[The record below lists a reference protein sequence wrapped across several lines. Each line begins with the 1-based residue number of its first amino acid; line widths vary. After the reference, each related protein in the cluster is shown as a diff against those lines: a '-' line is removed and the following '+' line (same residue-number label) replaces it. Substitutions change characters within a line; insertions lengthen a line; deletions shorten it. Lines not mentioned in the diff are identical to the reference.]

1 MAKKVLK
8 KRRSYDNS
16 GRTERSSGN
25 QLKIIE
31 ALVELLAEKRGGE
44 VQVQEIADKTGITKR
59 TIFRF
64 FKDKKS
70 MHEAMDEYLV
80 SYLSAGT
87 QQLIELNFVD
97 FAKNAVKLFEENE
110 AITIAYVLSP
120 LGNEAR
126 AVLRKKLNQVMIEK
140 ISSEYKIKITK
151 SNQPKLAL
159 IVNMVNAKIW
169 YDLKNEHNLSAKEIE
184 EAMGWAIESLL
195 KNFSR

>member
-8 KRRSYDNS
+8 KRRTYDNS
-16 GRTERSSGN
+16 GRIERSSGN

-31 ALVELLAEKRGGE
+31 ALVELLAERRGGE
-44 VQVQEIADKTGITKR
+44 VQIQEIAERTGITKR

-80 SYLSAGT
+80 SYISAGS
-87 QQLIELNFVD
+87 QQLIDLNFVD
-97 FAKNAVKLFEENE
+97 FGKNAVKLFEENE
-110 AITIAYVLSP
+110 AVTIAYVLSP

-126 AVLRKKLNQVMIEK
+126 TLLRKKLNQTMIEK
-140 ISSEYKIKITK
+140 ISAEYNIKMTK
-151 SNQPKLAL
+151 ANHARFAI

-169 YDLKNEHNLSAKEIE
+169 YDLKKEHKLPAREIE
-184 EAMGWAIESLL
+184 EGLGWALESLL
-195 KNFSR
+195 KNLR